1 MEVMGYSAVSCSVGR
16 SSPTAQGGS
25 GGALEARFRSAPCSD
40 LIPLAAAMVGKVVPQ
55 DASLAEPCTPLFTQ
69 LYLLHHLLAY
79 RAVAVRV
86 TRLAATTWAK
96 AA

>member
-1 MEVMGYSAVSCSVGR
+1 
-16 SSPTAQGGS
+16 
-25 GGALEARFRSAPCSD
+25 
-40 LIPLAAAMVGKVVPQ
+40 MVGKVVPQ

-79 RAVAVRV
+79 QAPAARV
-86 TRLAATTWAK
+86 TRLAAATWAK

>member
-1 MEVMGYSAVSCSVGR
+1 
-16 SSPTAQGGS
+16 
-25 GGALEARFRSAPCSD
+25 
-40 LIPLAAAMVGKVVPQ
+40 MVGKVVPQ